1 MQVEQEL
8 IEQSL
13 HEIDMNGEKEKI
25 QFALELA
32 IHVVESKKKRGGGD
46 QDDDDNLD
54 ESRGSMEQ
62 RKAIK
67 KQGILGTSAMIKL
80 PFIIG
85 TKEYEKHSFAG
96 LVYLGGEVE

>member
-1 MQVEQEL
+1 
-8 IEQSL
+8 
-13 HEIDMNGEKEKI
+13 MNGEKEKI

-32 IHVVESKKKRGGGD
+32 IHEVESKKKRSGD
-46 QDDDDNLD
+46 PDDDDTNMD

-67 KQGILGTSAMIKL
+67 KQGFLGTHNLIKL

-85 TKEYEKHSFAG
+85 TKEYEKHPFAG
-96 LVYLGGEVE
+96 VVYLGTEVEQVELFKEEQ